1 MWVSAKFV
9 TCTVKGTLVEAK
21 MCTFTIESTHFF
33 FNKCPI
39 HTQHGATAKF
49 ITNSQDPDYSV
60 DSNLGCSSRQAW
72 SINFFYM
79 WDSLSSVWHPSVF
92 FTGRPI
98 WPLFPA
104 YPAGIYW
111 KNPFLI
117 FNEMPLLPSNP
128 LRKVE
133 TKAKACSREK
143 FPNCHLSGSLQLE
156 DGGIWGWRIVTVWKW
171 KRSSLCARRSLPTL
185 SCRYL

>member
-1 MWVSAKFV
+1 MSAVSFTYVSLFLILKSRYTVLRSMWVSAKFV

-39 HTQHGATAKF
+39 HTQDGASAKF
-49 ITNSQDPDYSV
+49 STNSQDPDYSV

-72 SINFFYM
+72 SINFFICEIRLVLFGILQYFSQGVLSGLY
-79 WDSLSSVWHPSVF
+79 SLHNLLVYI
-92 FTGRPI
+92 GKI
-98 WPLFPA
+98 LF
-104 YPAGIYW
+104 W
-111 KNPFLI
+111 FLTRC
-117 FNEMPLLPSNP
+117 PYLPSNP

-143 FPNCHLSGSLQLE
+143 FPNCHFSGP
-156 DGGIWGWRIVTVWKW
+156 V
-171 KRSSLCARRSLPTL
+171 
-185 SCRYL
+185 